1 MVKYYKIIYSKT
13 REKMENFNIKY
24 VIFREE
30 LDLL

>member
-1 MVKYYKIIYSKT
+1 MKIINSET
-13 REKMENFNIKY
+13 REKMESFDINF

>member
-1 MVKYYKIIYSKT
+1 MTKIIYSET
-13 REKMENFNIKY
+13 REKMEILDIEF

>member
-1 MVKYYKIIYSKT
+1 MKIIYSET
-13 REKMENFNIKY
+13 REKMKIIDIKF

>member
-1 MVKYYKIIYSKT
+1 MKSISSKT
-13 REKMENFNIKY
+13 REKMENFDIKC